1 MFHGDKEDRV
11 IVKWLNTKK
20 ASFYKTQR
28 SSRKAS
34 TTIHN
39 PWRNLTQEEEREIQ
53 DSTEE
58 LKQLMNGEIDEE
70 DWRWQGITQL

>member
-1 MFHGDKEDRV
+1 MVRPTMFHGDKEERA
-11 IVKWLNTKK
+11 IVEWLNTEK

-39 PWRNLTQEEEREIQ
+39 PSRNLTQEEEREEKFK
-53 DSTEE
+53 TA
-58 LKQLMNGEIDEE
+58 LKCLNSY
-70 DWRWQGITQL
+70 

>member
-1 MFHGDKEDRV
+1 MVPPTMFHGDKEERA
-11 IVKWLNTKK
+11 IVEWLNTEK

-39 PWRNLTQEEEREIQ
+39 PSRNLTQEEERAIQ
-53 DSTEE
+53 DSTEVF
-58 LKQLMNGEIDEE
+58 KQLLNGEIDEE
-70 DWRWQGITQL
+70 DWR